1 MPVRKRWMAALVL
14 ALGMVLPAAGKSGA
28 ETEVDLALVLA
39 VDVSRSMDV
48 DEQRLQREGFV
59 EAFRSQAIHD
69 AVRKGMLGR
78 IAVAYVEWS
87 GPAEQNVVV
96 SWTVIEGPE
105 GAFAFAERL
114 ERTPI
119 GRLVST
125 SISGAI
131 DFSLALLGQSGVE
144 ALRQVIDI
152 SGDGPNNT
160 GRTVTLARD
169 DAVAKGVTINGLPF
183 MLKRPTG
190 FGDIEDLDLYYQ
202 DCVIG
207 GPGAFIVPVR
217 ERQQFAEA
225 IRTKLVREIAGAPDP
240 QPLVKQAQGRERPNC
255 LVGEMRRRQ
264 QWGP

>member
-1 MPVRKRWMAALVL
+1 MLVKTWSMAALVL
-14 ALGMVLPAAGKSGA
+14 ALGMAPPLAGNARA

-39 VDVSRSMDV
+39 VDVSRSMDT

-59 EAFRSQAIHD
+59 EAFRSQAVHD
-69 AVRKGMLGR
+69 AIRKGVLGR
-78 IAVAYVEWS
+78 VAVAYVEWS
-87 GPAEQNVVV
+87 GPAEQHVVV
-96 SWTVIEGPE
+96 PWTVIEEPE

-131 DFSLALLGQSGVE
+131 DFSLALLGRSGVE
-144 ALRQVIDI
+144 ALRQVIDV

-169 DAVAKGVTINGLPF
+169 EAAAKGVTINGLPF
-183 MLKRPTG
+183 MLKRPSG
-190 FGDIEDLDLYYQ
+190 FGDIENLDFYYQ

-225 IRTKLVREIAGAPDP
+225 IRTKLVREIAGGPDP
-240 QPLVKQAQGRERPNC
+240 QPLVRQAQGREQTNC
-255 LVGEMRRRQ
+255 LIGEMRRRQ
-264 QWGP
+264 QWEP